1 MLRWIKFTP
10 ALLLILAG
18 AVQAAPSKESLQE
31 LQERIENLKQELD
44 KTEGA
49 HHEAA
54 DALKQS
60 EQAISE
66 ANRKL
71 SELRQ
76 QQKTNASTL
85 QQLNHKQAGLQTTIE
100 EQQRLLGQQFYR
112 QYLNGEQGYLRV
124 LLEQQDPNAVER
136 NLQYYRYVAK
146 ARAKLIEGLRQN
158 LDKVAELNEQT
169 QATLKEITE
178 LKTDQEK
185 ARQELQKQKAEHQS
199 VMSQLAGKIKSQRG
213 EISKLQRDEK
223 RLSELME
230 RLERIARQEAEKRAK
245 EREAARQKKTEKKT
259 AKKQDGGKASTK
271 EETPK
276 AETVATNDELPDA
289 DQDSGFFASLKGKL
303 RLPAKG
309 EVANKFGSP
318 RQESGLS
325 WKGLFIRAAEGADV
339 RAIAR
344 GQVVFA
350 DWLRGFGNLLIVDHG
365 SGYMSL
371 YGNNQALLKR
381 VGDSVQ
387 AGDQVASIGNS
398 GGNAESGVYFEL
410 RHKSQP
416 MDPMAWCTLK

>member
-1 MLRWIKFTP
+1 MLRWFKVTLT
-10 ALLLILAG
+10 LLLMLAG
-18 AVQAAPSKESLQE
+18 VAQAAPSKESLKE

-49 HHEAA
+49 HHDAA

-60 EQAISE
+60 EKAISE

-71 SELRQ
+71 NDLRQ

-85 QQLNHKQAGLQTTIE
+85 QQLNQKQSGLQTTIE
-100 EQQRLLGQQFYR
+100 DQQKLLSQQFYR
-112 QYLNGEQGYLRV
+112 QYLSGDQGYLRI
-124 LLEQQDPNAVER
+124 LLEQKDPNAVER
-136 NLQYYRYVAK
+136 NLQYYRYVAR
-146 ARAKLIEGLRQN
+146 ARAKMIEGLRQN
-158 LDKVAELNEQT
+158 LNKVAELNAQT
-169 QATLKEITE
+169 EATLKEITD
-178 LKTDQEK
+178 LKAEQEQT
-185 ARQELQKQKAEHQS
+185 RQELQQQKREHQTVVKELS
-199 VMSQLAGKIKSQRG
+199 EKIKNQRG
-213 EISKLQRDEK
+213 EITKLQRDEK
-223 RLSELME
+223 RLSQLME
-230 RLERIARQEAEKRAK
+230 KLERIAQQEAEKRAK
-245 EREAARQKKTEKKT
+245 AREAQRKKKAESKT
-259 AKKQDGGKASTK
+259 ARKPDSSKPTP
-271 EETPK
+271 EETSK
-276 AETVATNDELPDA
+276 TETVATNDELPDA

-303 RLPAKG
+303 RLPARG
-309 EVANKFGSP
+309 EVANKFGAP

-387 AGDQVASIGNS
+387 AGDQVAAIGNS
-398 GGNAESGVYFEL
+398 GGNAEPGVYFEL

-416 MDPMAWCTLK
+416 MDPMAWCSVK

>member
-1 MLRWIKFTP
+1 MLRWLKVTLT
-10 ALLLILAG
+10 LLLMLAG
-18 AVQAAPSKESLQE
+18 VAQAAPSKESLKE

-49 HHEAA
+49 HHDAA

-60 EQAISE
+60 EKAISE

-71 SELRQ
+71 NDLRQ
-76 QQKTNASTL
+76 QQKTNATTL
-85 QQLNHKQAGLQTTIE
+85 QQLNQKQSGLQTTIE
-100 EQQRLLGQQFYR
+100 DQQNLLSQQFYR
-112 QYLNGEQGYLRV
+112 QYLSGDQGYLRI
-124 LLEQQDPNAVER
+124 LLEQKDPNAVER
-136 NLQYYRYVAK
+136 NLQYYRYIARV
-146 ARAKLIEGLRQN
+146 RAKMIEGLRQN
-158 LDKVAELNEQT
+158 LNRVAELNAQT
-169 QATLKEITE
+169 EATLKEITD
-178 LKTDQEK
+178 LKAEQEQT
-185 ARQELQKQKAEHQS
+185 RQELQQQKREHQTVVKELS
-199 VMSQLAGKIKSQRG
+199 EKIKNQRG
-213 EISKLQRDEK
+213 EITKLQRDEK
-223 RLSELME
+223 RLSQLME
-230 RLERIARQEAEKRAK
+230 KLERIAQQEAEKRAK
-245 EREAARQKKTEKKT
+245 AREAQRKKKAESKT
-259 AKKQDGGKASTK
+259 ARKPDSSKPTP
-271 EETPK
+271 EETSK
-276 AETVATNDELPDA
+276 TETVATNDELPDA

-309 EVANKFGSP
+309 EVANKFGAP

-371 YGNNQALLKR
+371 YGNNQALLRR

-398 GGNAESGVYFEL
+398 GGNAEPGVYFEL

-416 MDPMAWCTLK
+416 MDPMAWCSVK

>member
-1 MLRWIKFTP
+1 MLRWFSFSLFV
-10 ALLLILAG
+10 LLLAG
-18 AVQAAPSKESLQE
+18 MAHAAPSKQDLQE
-31 LQERIENLKQELD
+31 LQQRIESLKQELD

-49 HHEAA
+49 HHDAA

-71 SELRQ
+71 NDLRQ
-76 QQKTNASTL
+76 QQKSNASTL
-85 QQLNHKQAGLQTTIE
+85 QQLNQKQSSLQTTIE
-100 EQQRLLGQQFYR
+100 DQQQLLGQQFYR
-112 QYLNGEQGYLRV
+112 QYLNGDQGYLRI
-124 LLEQQDPNAVER
+124 LLEQKDPNAVER
-136 NLQYYRYVAK
+136 SLQYYRYVAR
-146 ARAKLIEGLRQN
+146 ARAKLIEGLRDN
-158 LDKVAELNEQT
+158 LGRVAELNAQT
-169 QATLKEITE
+169 EATLKEVTE
-178 LKTDQEK
+178 LKTEQEK
-185 ARQELQKQKAEHQS
+185 ARLELQKQKSEHKQ
-199 VMSQLAGKIKSQRG
+199 VMGKLEEKIKAQRG

-223 RLSELME
+223 RLSDLMQK
-230 RLERIARQEAEKRAK
+230 LERIARQEAEKRAK
-245 EREAARQKKTEKKT
+245 AREAERKKKAERKT
-259 AKKQDGGKASTK
+259 ARKPDSSKPAP
-271 EETPK
+271 EEPTRE
-276 AETVATNDELPDA
+276 ETVATNEELPDA
-289 DQDSGFFASLKGKL
+289 DQDSGMFASLKGKL

-309 EVANKFGSP
+309 EVANRFGAP

-365 SGYMSL
+365 GGYMSL

-398 GGNAESGVYFEL
+398 GGNPESGVYFEL
-410 RHKSQP
+410 RHKSKP
-416 MDPMAWCTLK
+416 LDPMGWCSLR

>member
-1 MLRWIKFTP
+1 MLRWLKVTLT
-10 ALLLILAG
+10 LLLMLAG
-18 AVQAAPSKESLQE
+18 VAQAAPSKESLKE

-49 HHEAA
+49 HHDAA

-60 EQAISE
+60 EKAISE

-71 SELRQ
+71 NDLRQ
-76 QQKTNASTL
+76 QQKTNATTL
-85 QQLNHKQAGLQTTIE
+85 QQLNQKQSGLQTTIE
-100 EQQRLLGQQFYR
+100 DQQKLLSQQFYR
-112 QYLNGEQGYLRV
+112 QYLSGDQGYLRI
-124 LLEQQDPNAVER
+124 LLEQKDPNAVER
-136 NLQYYRYVAK
+136 NLQYYRYVAR
-146 ARAKLIEGLRQN
+146 ARAKMIEGLRQN
-158 LDKVAELNEQT
+158 LNKVAELNAQT
-169 QATLKEITE
+169 EATLKEITD
-178 LKTDQEK
+178 LKAEQEQT
-185 ARQELQKQKAEHQS
+185 RQELQQQKREHQTVVKELS
-199 VMSQLAGKIKSQRG
+199 EKIKNQRG
-213 EISKLQRDEK
+213 EITKLQRDEK
-223 RLSELME
+223 RLSQLME
-230 RLERIARQEAEKRAK
+230 KLERIAQQEAEKRAK
-245 EREAARQKKTEKKT
+245 AREAQRKKKAESKT
-259 AKKQDGGKASTK
+259 ARKPDSSKPTP
-271 EETPK
+271 EETSK
-276 AETVATNDELPDA
+276 TETVATNDELPDA

-303 RLPAKG
+303 RLPARG
-309 EVANKFGSP
+309 EVANKFGAP

-387 AGDQVASIGNS
+387 AGDQVAAIGNS
-398 GGNAESGVYFEL
+398 GGNAEPGVYFEL

-416 MDPMAWCTLK
+416 MDPMAWCSVK